1 MHDDDRPEPAEAARP
16 SGPAPHSGSA
26 HHITPAVPASVARPA
41 MLMLRAVRTES
52 AIYGVVLVSAL
63 IAVGWED
70 DTDLEVLLFTL
81 GTTGVFWLAHVYAW
95 VLGREDDTEPRFRA
109 IRVAARAAIRHTA
122 GLLTAMVLPV
132 LLLLLAVVGWVDEYV
147 AYYAAL
153 WVGVVVLTVLGYLAS
168 ARRGSPW
175 YLRVVSA
182 LLTASLGLLI
192 IWLSALVH

>member
-1 MHDDDRPEPAEAARP
+1 MD
-16 SGPAPHSGSA
+16 
-26 HHITPAVPASVARPA
+26 AVWKPVRKALSSY
-41 MLMLRAVRTES
+41 RTEH
-52 AIYGVVLVSAL
+52 AIHGTVLVSAV
-63 IAVGWED
+63 IAVGWAE
-70 DTDLEVLLFTL
+70 DTDLDVLLFVL
-81 GTTGVFWLAHVYAW
+81 GTVGVFWLAHVYSW
-95 VLGREDDTEPRFRA
+95 VLAREDDTEPRFRA
-109 IRVAARAAIRHTA
+109 IGVAARDAIRHTV
-122 GLLTAMVLPV
+122 GLLTAMVLPAIF
-132 LLLLLAVVGWVDEYV
+132 LLLAVIDWVDEYV

>member
-1 MHDDDRPEPAEAARP
+1 MVAAWRPVR
-16 SGPAPHSGSA
+16 
-26 HHITPAVPASVARPA
+26 
-41 MLMLRAVRTES
+41 RALATYSTEY
-52 AIYGVVLVSAL
+52 AIYGTVLVSAV

-70 DTDLEVLLFTL
+70 ETDLDVLLFVL
-81 GTTGVFWLAHVYAW
+81 GSVGVFWLAHVYAW
-95 VLGREDDTEPRFRA
+95 VLAREDDTEPRFRA
-109 IRVAARAAIRHTA
+109 IRAAARAAIRHTA

-153 WVGVVVLTVLGYLAS
+153 WVGVVVLAVLGYLAS